1 MKSFKAIMSEVAQPK
16 SPEEKKFKDMHSYE
30 TKSHPV
36 APDAVFTGAIGADD
50 LPREKAKRKA
60 DQEGDANYDKQFKT
74 EVEVQESVEGLEE
87 SFTKRTVH
95 GADYKKKSGEFNT
108 NMANRMYTF
117 IDNGDHSILVQIV
130 NSEASFGVFE
140 LKDPRKPAEY
150 PTEYKLTAKNKPLLV
165 KSFAKA
171 FYVLLQ
177 GIKKH
182 KIKKIKIDGNYPR
195 GMSREYDKLIANK
208 ALLQEFKAAGMEYAG
223 KVGEYYHFTNSKN
236 KGKDVREGLDEI
248 SKTKI
253 GQYINRAHSD
263 KDTQTKRAGIFDKKG
278 MDADKDKDMYKQ
290 FDNADKARKK
300 AANRTAG
307 IGKAVDK
314 LTREELEL
322 EISEDLKA
330 VSRQPHPK
338 GGHIVTLQDKNGKKI
353 VRHLNK
359 GKVTDMKSEE
369 TTPVVKPKPTS
380 IKSITTTKRN
390 PMTGKLKPAA
400 NRRPGYVAGDDE
412 IGESNN
418 LVDEGILDNI
428 KKKVNDVRRKVVGP
442 NQAEKDAAKKKQ
454 MAKQHASTM
463 KNIGSAMGAVAKK
476 DKAAEVARL
485 KQGLKNVEN
494 QRKESVDL
502 DETTNSALMKPV
514 TTTTPDGKKRT
525 VMKTVKSNRTD
536 DHGQDIIKSE
546 SGVNPLIK
554 AVTGGK
560 QKIKEALKANILE
573 SLAQADVKETE

>member
-1 MKSFKAIMSEVAQPK
+1 M
-16 SPEEKKFKDMHSYE
+16 
-30 TKSHPV
+30 
-36 APDAVFTGAIGADD
+36 
-50 LPREKAKRKA
+50 
-60 DQEGDANYDKQFKT
+60 
-74 EVEVQESVEGLEE
+74 
-87 SFTKRTVH
+87 
-95 GADYKKKSGEFNT
+95 
-108 NMANRMYTF
+108 
-117 IDNGDHSILVQIV
+117 
-130 NSEASFGVFE
+130 
-140 LKDPRKPAEY
+140 
-150 PTEYKLTAKNKPLLV
+150 
-165 KSFAKA
+165 
-171 FYVLLQ
+171 
-177 GIKKH
+177 
-182 KIKKIKIDGNYPR
+182 
-195 GMSREYDKLIANK
+195 
-208 ALLQEFKAAGMEYAG
+208 
-223 KVGEYYHFTNSKN
+223 
-236 KGKDVREGLDEI
+236 
-248 SKTKI
+248 
-253 GQYINRAHSD
+253 
-263 KDTQTKRAGIFDKKG
+263 
-278 MDADKDKDMYKQ
+278 
-290 FDNADKARKK
+290 
-300 AANRTAG
+300 
-307 IGKAVDK
+307 
-314 LTREELEL
+314 TREELEL

-338 GGHIVTLQDKNGKKI
+338 GGHIVTLQDKNGKKV

>member
-74 EVEVQESVEGLEE
+74 EEAINEL
-87 SFTKRTVH
+87 
-95 GADYKKKSGEFNT
+95 DKKTLGS
-108 NMANRMYTF
+108 Y
-117 IDNGDHSILVQIV
+117 
-130 NSEASFGVFE
+130 
-140 LKDPRKPAEY
+140 
-150 PTEYKLTAKNKPLLV
+150 
-165 KSFAKA
+165 
-171 FYVLLQ
+171 
-177 GIKKH
+177 IKK
-182 KIKKIKIDGNYPR
+182 
-195 GMSREYDKLIANK
+195 
-208 ALLQEFKAAGMEYAG
+208 
-223 KVGEYYHFTNSKN
+223 
-236 KGKDVREGLDEI
+236 
-248 SKTKI
+248 
-253 GQYINRAHSD
+253 AHSD
-263 KDTQTKRAGIFDKKG
+263 KDTQVA
-278 MDADKDKDMYKQ
+278 KDKHYQAKGDTMDRDDDMYHQ
-290 FDNADKARKK
+290 WGKANKAAKK
-300 AANRTAG
+300 AKNRTAG
-307 IGKAVDK
+307 IAKAADK

-322 EISEDLKA
+322 EISEDLKM
-330 VSRQPHPK
+330 VSRQEHPK

-369 TTPVVKPKPTS
+369 AVDEGSIKGSGTDRKSVLKKAFRSGEQDTRQFNTPGGAATNKPKRGSDATVKKAYQAGRDSEQGDSAYKGTRRSKPQDTLGYKKNEAVDEGILDNIKKTVKEDYTASSEKSQFGGHRAHLKNKEGKTS
-380 IKSITTTKRN
+380 YLGGKSYKKPEHAAGEAQVYQDSYSKGRGGNERAADKAVSDYRN
-390 PMTGKLKPAA
+390 KNKKHMH
-400 NRRPGYVAGDDE
+400 
-412 IGESNN
+412 ESQD
-418 LVDEGILDNI
+418 LDEGILDNI

-442 NQAEKDAAKKKQ
+442 NQAEKDAARKKM
-454 MAKQHASTM
+454 MARQRASTM

-494 QRKESVDL
+494 QRKESVEL
-502 DETTNSALMKPV
+502 DETTQSALMKPV

-525 VMKTVKSNRTD
+525 VMKTVKNNRTD

>member
-208 ALLQEFKAAGMEYAG
+208 ALLQEFKAIGMEYAG

-236 KGKDVREGLDEI
+236 KGKDVREGLDYNPAKGEYNQ
-248 SKTKI
+248 KPGKEV
-253 GQYINRAHSD
+253 G
-263 KDTQTKRAGIFDKKG
+263 KRVGT
-278 MDADKDKDMYKQ
+278 
-290 FDNADKARKK
+290 RE
-300 AANRTAG
+300 
-307 IGKAVDK
+307 AVNK